1 MENVKNLTK
10 CEINPTDYKL
20 CSPYTCVTR
29 ETPCRTGCGPYEYTC
44 ANSGCIPDSDL
55 CNTIDNCGDNSDE
68 NICNRQ
74 QTTTELLST
83 PVLAGII
90 AGCLVFLFIIIMVT
104 VVFFKW
110 KRRRRKTTGK
120 DLSKDCEMNKEDHL
134 HENKAL
140 VTSASMEDSNERHT
154 TKQEEKVSK
163 PSEFHTPLKDKY
175 HIPFDFEE
183 GLLCTSTP
191 KQPLRQLLMTI
202 KSIDDDD

>member
-44 ANSGCIPDSDL
+44 ANSGCIQDTDL

-90 AGCLVFLFIIIMVT
+90 AGCLVFLFIIIVVT

-154 TKQEEKVSK
+154 TKKERRFQNLVNFTHLSKTSIIYLLILRKVYCA
-163 PSEFHTPLKDKY
+163 PLHQNNLSDS
-175 HIPFDFEE
+175 
-183 GLLCTSTP
+183 C
-191 KQPLRQLLMTI
+191 
-202 KSIDDDD
+202 